1 MALRLLLKLPPGVA
15 TPKRYYRHKSHVPQ
29 TQFLCALGRP
39 REGFDGKVGCWRV
52 TKSRPALR
60 NKHVGPNAGRK
71 VGDAIIEDATLDAA
85 KYVEMM
91 TKLVFPAIRKA
102 YAGEEVVIVQHDG
115 APGHTHREAGRPLAR
130 THRGWEK
137 ARGAHAQEGARPQ
150 RRSPRGRLSG
160 SYGRVFPPCRALF
173 GA

>member
-1 MALRLLLKLPPGVA
+1 MAV
-15 TPKRYYRHKSHVPQ
+15 PKRYIRHKSHVPK
-29 TQFLCALGRP
+29 TQFLCAPGRP

-115 APGHTHREAGRPLAR
+115 APGHTHREATPARRGVVASRAMGTLCRLLEGGFTALNALSRRPFR
-130 THRGWEK
+130 
-137 ARGAHAQEGARPQ
+137 
-150 RRSPRGRLSG
+150 PRGR
-160 SYGRVFPPCRALF
+160 
-173 GA
+173 